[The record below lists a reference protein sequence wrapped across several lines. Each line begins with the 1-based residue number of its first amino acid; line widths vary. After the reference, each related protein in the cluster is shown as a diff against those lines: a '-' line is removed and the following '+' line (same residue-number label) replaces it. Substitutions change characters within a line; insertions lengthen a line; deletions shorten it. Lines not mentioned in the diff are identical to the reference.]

1 MKRIIYSLMAM
12 LLVFTGSLQAQTT
25 KAIPEDPTVP
35 HFIKLEVNNPEGGIF
50 TGTAEVAGIGPIDI
64 AQGVSTDLPNA
75 TIVKVIAKPNEGW
88 KIDRI
93 TEQLSGQEELDLGKT
108 DIETGYESSF
118 ELTDNR
124 TLKAYFTQIGSY
136 SVKYD
141 LENLKVTPEITS
153 VKEGEP
159 LTVSLVPNETYFLLP
174 DHIRVTMGDPNN
186 VLSDEVYDAETGKIT
201 IPNVTGNIEITA
213 EAVDN
218 RYYTVTVDAK
228 NLTYDKDAIKPIKA
242 GYPLNTIIFTP
253 EEGYKL
259 PTTAKVTMGGREL
272 TSIEYAY
279 DSTTGALEVPNVRG
293 DIVITIEAVPASTT
307 TYKITYD
314 ISDHLW
320 MEMLN
325 PTLEVPSEI
334 EANKFLGVIMLYA
347 EVGYKVPETISVT
360 MGGVEISDAYLW
372 VENENRGEIHV
383 NTVTGDVVITANEV
397 VDGTALDTDGLEGI
411 QITEVPPIILWDP
424 LPLTL
429 RADAGYHL
437 PETITVKMSGKTL
450 VEGEDYEYNY
460 TTSTAVA
467 SLYIYEVTGPIEIIA
482 KALKDEEPDDPDPT
496 PDPDPDPEDPDDPDP
511 TPTPDPDPEDPDDPD
526 VPTATADISGDVV
539 KVWATNGVLHI
550 HTPQP
555 ATVRVV
561 SFSGALFRL
570 MDVPGGDVQF
580 TLPDN
585 LYIVTVGDEVK
596 KIKVR

>member
-35 HFIKLEVNNPEGGIF
+35 HFVKLEVNDPEGGTF
-50 TGTAEVAGIGPIDI
+50 TGTADVAGFGTIDI

-93 TEQLSGQEELDLGKT
+93 TEQLPGQEESDMNET
-108 DIETGYESSF
+108 DIEAGYESSF

-124 TLKAYFTQIGSY
+124 TLKAYFIQIGSY

-159 LTVSLVPNETYFLLP
+159 LTVTLVPNETYFLLP

-186 VLSDEVYDAETGKIT
+186 VLSDEVYDAETGAIT

-272 TSIEYAY
+272 TAIEYAY

-293 DIVITIEAVPASTT
+293 DIVITIEAVLASTT

-360 MGGVEISDAYLW
+360 MGGVEVPDAYLFI
-372 VENENRGEIHV
+372 EEENRGEIKIGS
-383 NTVTGDVVITANEV
+383 VTGDVVITANEV
-397 VDGTALDTDGLEGI
+397 VDGTALDIDGLDGI

-429 RADAGYHL
+429 RADVGYHL
-437 PETITVKMSGKTL
+437 PETITVKMNGETL
-450 VEGEDYEYNY
+450 IEGEDYKYAY

-482 KALKDEEPDDPDPT
+482 KAVKDEDPDDPDPT
-496 PDPDPDPEDPDDPDP
+496 PDPDPEDPDDPDP
-511 TPTPDPDPEDPDDPD
+511 TPTPDPDPEDPDAPD
-526 VPTATADISGDVV
+526 IPTATADISGDVV
-539 KVWATNGVLHI
+539 KVWAANGVLHI

>member
-1 MKRIIYSLMAM
+1 MKRFIYSLMAM

-35 HFIKLEVNNPEGGIF
+35 HFVKLEVNDPAGGTF
-50 TGTAEVAGIGPIDI
+50 TGTAEVAGIGTIDI

-75 TIVKVIAKPNEGW
+75 TIAKVIAKPNEGW

-93 TEQLSGQEELDLGKT
+93 TEQFPGQEESDLDEI
-108 DIETGYESSF
+108 DIEAGYEGSF
-118 ELTDNR
+118 ELTENL
-124 TLKAYFTQIGSY
+124 TLKAYFIQIGSY
-136 SVKYD
+136 SVKY
-141 LENLKVTPEITS
+141 NLTN
-153 VKEGEP
+153 
-159 LTVSLVPNETYFLLP
+159 LTVDKYVTSIEEGNSLLLTLSPTEEGFLLP

-186 VLSDEVYDAETGKIT
+186 VLEGVYNAENGMIT

-213 EAVDN
+213 EAIDN

-228 NLTYDKDAIKPIKA
+228 HLTYDKDAIKPVKA

-253 EEGYKL
+253 EKGYKL

-272 TSIEYAY
+272 TAIEYAY

-293 DIVITIEAVPASTT
+293 DIVITIEAVPATSTY
-307 TYKITYD
+307 YKITYNL
-314 ISDHLW
+314 SDHLW
-320 MEMLN
+320 VEMLN
-325 PTLEVPSEI
+325 PAVNVPSEV
-334 EANKFLGVIMLYA
+334 EANKSFLVVLYA

-539 KVWATNGVLHI
+539 KVWAANGVLHI

-585 LYIVTVGDEVK
+585 LYIVTVGNEVK

>member
-12 LLVFTGSLQAQTT
+12 LQVFTGSLQAQTT

-35 HFIKLEVNNPEGGIF
+35 HFVKLEVNDPEGGTF
-50 TGTAEVAGIGPIDI
+50 TGTAEVAGIGTIDI
-64 AQGVSTDLPNA
+64 KQGVSTDLPNA

-93 TEQLSGQEELDLGKT
+93 TEQLPGQEESDMNET
-108 DIETGYESSF
+108 DIEAGYESSF

-124 TLKAYFTQIGSY
+124 TLKAYFIQIGSY
-136 SVKYD
+136 SVKY
-141 LENLKVTPEITS
+141 NLTNLTVDKKITS
-153 VKEGEP
+153 IKEGESLL
-159 LTVSLVPNETYFLLP
+159 LTLIPTEEGYLRP

-186 VLSDEVYDAETGKIT
+186 VLENVYNAENGMIT
-201 IPNVTGNIEITA
+201 IPNVTGDIEITA
-213 EAVDN
+213 EAFDN
-218 RYYTVTVDAK
+218 HKYTIKTTLSEHITVEGMPEGNVVQARYGLDITLKAD
-228 NLTYDKDAIKPIKA
+228 A
-242 GYPLNTIIFTP
+242 GYTIPSVVIKMGGV
-253 EEGYKL
+253 ELSEGYSYDPATGKL
-259 PTTAKVTMGGREL
+259 SINIVTA
-272 TSIEYAY
+272 
-279 DSTTGALEVPNVRG
+279 EVEIIAN
-293 DIVITIEAVPASTT
+293 AVPVSTT

-314 ISDHLW
+314 ISEHLW

-360 MGGVEISDAYLW
+360 MGGVEVPDAYLW
-372 VENENRGEIHV
+372 VENENRGEIKIEA
-383 NTVTGDVVITANEV
+383 VTGDVVITANEI
-397 VDGTALDTDGLEGI
+397 VDGTALDIDGLDGI

-437 PETITVKMSGKTL
+437 PETITVKMNGETL
-450 VEGEDYEYNY
+450 IEDEDYEYNY

-482 KALKDEEPDDPDPT
+482 KAVKDEDPDDPDPT
-496 PDPDPDPEDPDDPDP
+496 PDPDPEDPDDPDP
-511 TPTPDPDPEDPDDPD
+511 TPTPDPDPDEPD

-539 KVWATNGVLHI
+539 KVWAANGVLHI

>member
-1 MKRIIYSLMAM
+1 MKRFIYSLMAM

-35 HFIKLEVNNPEGGIF
+35 HFVKLEVNDPEGGTF
-50 TGTAEVAGIGPIDI
+50 TGTAEVAGIGTIDI
-64 AQGVSTDLPNA
+64 KQGVSTDLPNA

-93 TEQLSGQEELDLGKT
+93 TEQLPGQEESDMNET
-108 DIETGYESSF
+108 DIEAGYESSF

-124 TLKAYFTQIGSY
+124 TLKAYFIQIGSY

-159 LTVSLVPNETYFLLP
+159 LTVTLVPNETYFLLP

-213 EAVDN
+213 EAIDN

-228 NLTYDKDAIKPIKA
+228 HLTYDKDAIKPVKA

-253 EEGYKL
+253 EKGYKL

-272 TSIEYAY
+272 TAIEYAY

-293 DIVITIEAVPASTT
+293 DIVITIEAVPATSTY
-307 TYKITYD
+307 YKITYNL
-314 ISDHLW
+314 SDHLW
-320 MEMLN
+320 VEMLN
-325 PTLEVPSEI
+325 PAVNVPSEV
-334 EANKFLGVIMLYA
+334 EANKSFLVVLYA

-539 KVWATNGVLHI
+539 KVWAANGVLHI

-585 LYIVTVGDEVK
+585 LYIVTVGNEVK

>member
-1 MKRIIYSLMAM
+1 MAM

-35 HFIKLEVNNPEGGIF
+35 HFVKLEVNDPEGGTF
-50 TGTAEVAGIGPIDI
+50 TGTAEVAGIGTIDI
-64 AQGVSTDLPNA
+64 KQGVSTDLPNA

-93 TEQLSGQEELDLGKT
+93 TEQLPGQEESDMNET
-108 DIETGYESSF
+108 DIEAGYESSF

-124 TLKAYFTQIGSY
+124 TLKAYFIQIGSY
-136 SVKYD
+136 SVKY
-141 LENLKVTPEITS
+141 NLTNLTVDKKITS
-153 VKEGEP
+153 IKEGESLL
-159 LTVSLVPNETYFLLP
+159 LTLIPTEEGYLRP

-186 VLSDEVYDAETGKIT
+186 VLPDDVYNAETGEIT
-201 IPNVTGNIEITA
+201 IPNVTGDIEITA
-213 EAVDN
+213 EAFDN
-218 RYYTVTVDAK
+218 HKYTIKTTLSEHITVEGMPEGNVVQARYGLDITLKAD
-228 NLTYDKDAIKPIKA
+228 A
-242 GYPLNTIIFTP
+242 GYTIPSVVIKMGGV
-253 EEGYKL
+253 ELSEGYSYDPATGKL
-259 PTTAKVTMGGREL
+259 SINIVTA
-272 TSIEYAY
+272 
-279 DSTTGALEVPNVRG
+279 EVEIIAN
-293 DIVITIEAVPASTT
+293 AVPVSTT

-314 ISDHLW
+314 ISEHLW

-360 MGGVEISDAYLW
+360 MGGVEVPDAYLW
-372 VENENRGEIHV
+372 VENENRGEIKIEA
-383 NTVTGDVVITANEV
+383 VTGDVVITANEI
-397 VDGTALDTDGLEGI
+397 VDGTALDIDGLDGI

-437 PETITVKMSGKTL
+437 PETITVKMNGETL
-450 VEGEDYEYNY
+450 IEDEDYEYNY

-482 KALKDEEPDDPDPT
+482 KAVKDEDPDDPDPT
-496 PDPDPDPEDPDDPDP
+496 PDPDPEDPDDPDP
-511 TPTPDPDPEDPDDPD
+511 TPTPDPDPDDPD

-539 KVWATNGVLHI
+539 KVWAANGVLHI

>member
-1 MKRIIYSLMAM
+1 M
-12 LLVFTGSLQAQTT
+12 
-25 KAIPEDPTVP
+25 P
-35 HFIKLEVNNPEGGIF
+35 HFVKLEVNDPAGGTF
-50 TGTAEVAGIGPIDI
+50 TGTAEVAGIGTIDI
-64 AQGVSTDLPNA
+64 MQGVSTDLPNA
-75 TIVKVIAKPNEGW
+75 TTVKVIAKPNEGW

-93 TEQLSGQEELDLGKT
+93 TEQLPGQEESDMNET
-108 DIETGYESSF
+108 DIEAGYESSF

-124 TLKAYFTQIGSY
+124 TLKAYFIQIGSY

-159 LTVSLVPNETYFLLP
+159 LTVTLVPNETYFLLP

-186 VLSDEVYDAETGKIT
+186 VLSDEVYDAETGAIT

-272 TSIEYAY
+272 TAIEYAY

-293 DIVITIEAVPASTT
+293 DIVITIEAVLASTT

-360 MGGVEISDAYLW
+360 MGGVEVPDAYLFI
-372 VENENRGEIHV
+372 EEENRGEIKIGS
-383 NTVTGDVVITANEV
+383 VTGDVVITANEV
-397 VDGTALDTDGLEGI
+397 VDGTALDIDGLDGI

-429 RADAGYHL
+429 RADVGYHL
-437 PETITVKMSGKTL
+437 PETITVKMNGETL
-450 VEGEDYEYNY
+450 IEGEDYKYAY

-482 KALKDEEPDDPDPT
+482 KAVKDEDPDDPDPT
-496 PDPDPDPEDPDDPDP
+496 PDPDPEDPDDPDP

-526 VPTATADISGDVV
+526 IPTATADISGDVV
-539 KVWATNGVLHI
+539 KVWAANGVLHI

>member
-25 KAIPEDPTVP
+25 KAIPDDPTVP
-35 HFIKLEVNNPEGGIF
+35 HFVKLEVNDPEGGTF
-50 TGTAEVAGIGPIDI
+50 TGTAEVAGIGTIDI
-64 AQGVSTDLPNA
+64 KQGVSTDLPNA

-93 TEQLSGQEELDLGKT
+93 TEQLPGQEESDMNET
-108 DIETGYESSF
+108 DIEAGYESSF

-124 TLKAYFTQIGSY
+124 TLKAYFIQIGSY
-136 SVKYD
+136 SVKY
-141 LENLKVTPEITS
+141 NLTNLTVDKKITS
-153 VKEGEP
+153 IKEGESLL
-159 LTVSLVPNETYFLLP
+159 LTLIPTEEGYLRP

-186 VLSDEVYDAETGKIT
+186 VLENVYNAENGMIT
-201 IPNVTGNIEITA
+201 IPNVTGDIEITA
-213 EAVDN
+213 EAFDN
-218 RYYTVTVDAK
+218 HKYTIKTTLSEHITVEGMPEGNVVQARYGLDITLKAD
-228 NLTYDKDAIKPIKA
+228 A
-242 GYPLNTIIFTP
+242 GYTIPSVVIKMGGV
-253 EEGYKL
+253 ELSEGYSYDPATGKL
-259 PTTAKVTMGGREL
+259 SINIVTA
-272 TSIEYAY
+272 
-279 DSTTGALEVPNVRG
+279 EVEIIAN
-293 DIVITIEAVPASTT
+293 AVPVSTT

-314 ISDHLW
+314 ISEHLW

-360 MGGVEISDAYLW
+360 MGGVEVPDAYLW
-372 VENENRGEIHV
+372 VENENRGEIKIEA
-383 NTVTGDVVITANEV
+383 VTGDVVITANEI
-397 VDGTALDTDGLEGI
+397 VDGTALDIDGLDGI

-437 PETITVKMSGKTL
+437 PETITVKMNGETL
-450 VEGEDYEYNY
+450 IEDEDYEYNY

-482 KALKDEEPDDPDPT
+482 KAVKDEDPDDPDPT
-496 PDPDPDPEDPDDPDP
+496 PDPDPEDPDDPDP
-511 TPTPDPDPEDPDDPD
+511 TPTPDPDPDEPD

-539 KVWATNGVLHI
+539 KVWAANGVLHI

>member
-12 LLVFTGSLQAQTT
+12 LLVFTGSLQAQT

-35 HFIKLEVNNPEGGIF
+35 HFVKLEVNDPEGGTF
-50 TGTAEVAGIGPIDI
+50 TGTADVAGFGTIDI

-118 ELTDNR
+118 ELTENR
-124 TLKAYFTQIGSY
+124 TLKAYFIQIGSY

-141 LENLKVTPEITS
+141 LENLKVTPETTS
-153 VKEGEP
+153 VKEGET
-159 LTVSLVPNETYFLLP
+159 LTVYLVPNETYFLLP

-186 VLSDEVYDAETGKIT
+186 VLSDEVYDAETGAIT

-218 RYYTVTVDAK
+218 HYYTITVNAP
-228 NLTYDKDAIKPIKA
+228 NLTYKGSIEPVKA

-293 DIVITIEAVPASTT
+293 DIVITIEAVLATSTY
-307 TYKITYD
+307 YKITYNL
-314 ISDHLW
+314 SDHLW
-320 MEMLN
+320 VEMLN
-325 PTLEVPSEI
+325 PAVNVPSEV
-334 EANKFLGVIMLYA
+334 EASKSFLVVLYA

-360 MGGVEISDAYLW
+360 MGGVEVSDAYLFI
-372 VENENRGEIHV
+372 EEENRGEIKIES
-383 NTVTGDVVITANEV
+383 VTGDVVITANEV

-429 RADAGYHL
+429 RADVGYHL

-450 VEGEDYEYNY
+450 VEGEDYVYNC

-482 KALKDEEPDDPDPT
+482 KAVKDEDPDDPDPT
-496 PDPDPDPEDPDDPDP
+496 PDPDPEDPDDPDP
-511 TPTPDPDPEDPDDPD
+511 TPTPDPDPDDPD

-539 KVWATNGVLHI
+539 KVWAANGVLHI

>member
-1 MKRIIYSLMAM
+1 MAM

-35 HFIKLEVNNPEGGIF
+35 HFVKLEVNDPAGGTF
-50 TGTAEVAGIGPIDI
+50 TGTAEVAGIGTIDI

-75 TIVKVIAKPNEGW
+75 TIAKVIAKPNEGW

-93 TEQLSGQEELDLGKT
+93 TEQFPGQEESDLDET
-108 DIETGYESSF
+108 DIEAGYEGSF
-118 ELTDNR
+118 ELTENL
-124 TLKAYFTQIGSY
+124 TLKAYFIQIGSY
-136 SVKYD
+136 SVKYN

-153 VKEGEP
+153 IKEGEP
-159 LTVSLVPNETYFLLP
+159 LTVTLVPNETYFLLP

-213 EAVDN
+213 GAIDN

-228 NLTYDKDAIKPIKA
+228 HLTYDKDAIKPVKA

-293 DIVITIEAVPASTT
+293 NIVITIEAVLATSTY
-307 TYKITYD
+307 YKITYNL
-314 ISDHLW
+314 SEHLW
-320 MEMLN
+320 VEMLN
-325 PTLEVPSEI
+325 PAVNVPSEV
-334 EANKFLGVIMLYA
+334 EANKSFLVILYA

-360 MGGVEISDAYLW
+360 MGGVEVPDAYLW
-372 VENENRGEIHV
+372 VENENRGEIKIDA
-383 NTVTGDVVITANEV
+383 VTGDVVITANEV

-429 RADAGYHL
+429 RADVGYHL
-437 PETITVKMSGKTL
+437 PETITVKMNGETL
-450 VEGEDYEYNY
+450 IEGEDYEYNC

-482 KALKDEEPDDPDPT
+482 KAIKDEDPDDPDPT
-496 PDPDPDPEDPDDPDP
+496 PDPDPEDPDDPDP
-511 TPTPDPDPEDPDDPD
+511 TPTPDPDPDEPD

-539 KVWATNGVLHI
+539 KVWAANGVLHI

>member
-12 LLVFTGSLQAQTT
+12 LLVFTGSLQAQT
-25 KAIPEDPTVP
+25 KAIPDDPTVP
-35 HFIKLEVNNPEGGIF
+35 HFVKLEVNDPAGGTF
-50 TGTAEVAGIGPIDI
+50 TGTAEVAGIGTIDI
-64 AQGVSTDLPNA
+64 MQGVSTDLPNA

-118 ELTDNR
+118 ELTENR
-124 TLKAYFTQIGSY
+124 TLKAYFIQIGSY

-141 LENLKVTPEITS
+141 LENLKVTPETTS
-153 VKEGEP
+153 VKEGET
-159 LTVSLVPNETYFLLP
+159 LTVYLVPNETYFLLP

-186 VLSDEVYDAETGKIT
+186 VLSDEVYDAETGAIT

-360 MGGVEISDAYLW
+360 MGGVEVSDAYLFI
-372 VENENRGEIHV
+372 EEENRGEIKIES
-383 NTVTGDVVITANEV
+383 VTGDVVITANEV

-429 RADAGYHL
+429 RADVGYHL
-437 PETITVKMSGKTL
+437 PETITVMMNGKTL

-482 KALKDEEPDDPDPT
+482 KAVKNEDPDDPDPT
-496 PDPDPDPEDPDDPDP
+496 PDPDPEDPDDPDP
-511 TPTPDPDPEDPDDPD
+511 TPTPDPDPDEPD

-539 KVWATNGVLHI
+539 KVWAANGVLHI
-550 HTPQP
+550 RTLQP

>member
-12 LLVFTGSLQAQTT
+12 LLVFTGSLQAQT

-35 HFIKLEVNNPEGGIF
+35 HFIKLEVNNPEGGTF
-50 TGTAEVAGIGPIDI
+50 TGTAEVAGIGLIDI
-64 AQGVSTDLPNA
+64 KQGVSTDLPNA

-93 TEQLSGQEELDLGKT
+93 TEQLPGQEESDMNET
-108 DIETGYESSF
+108 DIEAGYESSF

-124 TLKAYFTQIGSY
+124 TLKAYFIQIGSY

-141 LENLKVTPEITS
+141 LENLKVTPETTS
-153 VKEGEP
+153 VKEGET
-159 LTVSLVPNETYFLLP
+159 LTVYLVPNETYFLLP

-186 VLSDEVYDAETGKIT
+186 VLSDEVYDAETGAIT

-272 TSIEYAY
+272 TAIEYAY

-293 DIVITIEAVPASTT
+293 NIVITIEAVPASTT

-360 MGGVEISDAYLW
+360 MGGVEVPDAYLFI
-372 VENENRGEIHV
+372 EEENRGEIKIGS
-383 NTVTGDVVITANEV
+383 VTGDVVITANEV

-429 RADAGYHL
+429 RADVGYHL
-437 PETITVKMSGKTL
+437 PETITVKMNGETL
-450 VEGEDYEYNY
+450 IEDEDYEYNY

-482 KALKDEEPDDPDPT
+482 KAVKDEDPDDPDPT
-496 PDPDPDPEDPDDPDP
+496 PDPDPEDPDDPDP
-511 TPTPDPDPEDPDDPD
+511 TPTPGPDPDEPD

-539 KVWATNGVLHI
+539 KVWAANGVLHI

>member
-35 HFIKLEVNNPEGGIF
+35 HFVKLEVNDPAGGTF
-50 TGTAEVAGIGPIDI
+50 TGTAEVAGIGTIDI

-75 TIVKVIAKPNEGW
+75 TIAKVIAKPNEGW

-93 TEQLSGQEELDLGKT
+93 TEQFPGQEESDLDEI
-108 DIETGYESSF
+108 DIEAGYEGSF
-118 ELTDNR
+118 ELTENL
-124 TLKAYFTQIGSY
+124 TLKAYFIQIGSY
-136 SVKYD
+136 SVKY
-141 LENLKVTPEITS
+141 NLTN
-153 VKEGEP
+153 
-159 LTVSLVPNETYFLLP
+159 LTVDKYVTSIEEGNSLLLTLSPTEEGFLLP

-186 VLSDEVYDAETGKIT
+186 VLEGVYNAENGMIT

-213 EAVDN
+213 EAIDN

-228 NLTYDKDAIKPIKA
+228 HLTYDKDAIKPVKA

-253 EEGYKL
+253 EKGYKL

-272 TSIEYAY
+272 TAIEYAY

-293 DIVITIEAVPASTT
+293 DIVITIEAVPATSTY
-307 TYKITYD
+307 YKITYNL
-314 ISDHLW
+314 SDHLW
-320 MEMLN
+320 VEMLN
-325 PTLEVPSEI
+325 PAVNVPSEV
-334 EANKFLGVIMLYA
+334 EANKSFLVVLYA

-437 PETITVKMSGKTL
+437 PETITVKMNGETL
-450 VEGEDYEYNY
+450 IEDEDYEYNY

-482 KALKDEEPDDPDPT
+482 KAVKDEDPDDPDPT
-496 PDPDPDPEDPDDPDP
+496 PDPDPEDPDDPDP
-511 TPTPDPDPEDPDDPD
+511 TPTPDPDPDEPD

-539 KVWATNGVLHI
+539 KVWAANGVLHI

>member
-35 HFIKLEVNNPEGGIF
+35 HFVKLEVNDPEGGTF
-50 TGTAEVAGIGPIDI
+50 TGTAEVAGIGTIDI
-64 AQGVSTDLPNA
+64 KQGVSTDLPNA

-93 TEQLSGQEELDLGKT
+93 TEQLPGQEESDMNET
-108 DIETGYESSF
+108 DIEAGYESSF

-124 TLKAYFTQIGSY
+124 TLKAYFIQIGSY

-159 LTVSLVPNETYFLLP
+159 LTVTLVPNETYFLLP

-314 ISDHLW
+314 ISEHLW

-360 MGGVEISDAYLW
+360 MGGVEVPDAYLW
-372 VENENRGEIHV
+372 VENENRGEIKIEA
-383 NTVTGDVVITANEV
+383 VTGDVVITANEI
-397 VDGTALDTDGLEGI
+397 VDGTALDIDGLDGI

-429 RADAGYHL
+429 RVDAGYHL
-437 PETITVKMSGKTL
+437 PETITVKMNGETL
-450 VEGEDYEYNY
+450 IEDEDYEYNY

-482 KALKDEEPDDPDPT
+482 KAVKDEDPDDPDPT
-496 PDPDPDPEDPDDPDP
+496 PDPDPEDPDDPDP
-511 TPTPDPDPEDPDDPD
+511 TPTPDPDPDEPD

-539 KVWATNGVLHI
+539 KVWAANGVLHI

>member
-1 MKRIIYSLMAM
+1 MAM

-35 HFIKLEVNNPEGGIF
+35 HFVKLEVNDPEGGTF
-50 TGTAEVAGIGPIDI
+50 TGTADVAGFGTIDI

-93 TEQLSGQEELDLGKT
+93 TEQLPGQEESDMNET
-108 DIETGYESSF
+108 DIEAGYESSF

-124 TLKAYFTQIGSY
+124 TLKAYFIQIGSY
-136 SVKYD
+136 SVKY
-141 LENLKVTPEITS
+141 NLTNLTVDKKITS
-153 VKEGEP
+153 IKEGESLL
-159 LTVSLVPNETYFLLP
+159 LTLIPTEEGYLRP

-186 VLSDEVYDAETGKIT
+186 VLENVYNAENGMIT
-201 IPNVTGNIEITA
+201 IPNVTGDIEITA
-213 EAVDN
+213 EAFDN
-218 RYYTVTVDAK
+218 HKYTIKTTLSEHITVEGMPEGNVVQARYGLDITLKAD
-228 NLTYDKDAIKPIKA
+228 A
-242 GYPLNTIIFTP
+242 GYTIPSVVIKMGGV
-253 EEGYKL
+253 ELSEGYSYDPATGKL
-259 PTTAKVTMGGREL
+259 SINLVTA
-272 TSIEYAY
+272 
-279 DSTTGALEVPNVRG
+279 EVEIIAN
-293 DIVITIEAVPASTT
+293 AVPVSTT

-314 ISDHLW
+314 ISEHLW

-360 MGGVEISDAYLW
+360 MGGVEVPDAYLW
-372 VENENRGEIHV
+372 VENENRGEIKIEA
-383 NTVTGDVVITANEV
+383 VTGDVVITANEI
-397 VDGTALDTDGLEGI
+397 VDGTALDIDGLDGI

-437 PETITVKMSGKTL
+437 PETITVKMNGETL
-450 VEGEDYEYNY
+450 IEDEDYEYNY

-482 KALKDEEPDDPDPT
+482 KAVKDEDPDDPDPT
-496 PDPDPDPEDPDDPDP
+496 PDPDPEDPDDPDP
-511 TPTPDPDPEDPDDPD
+511 TPTPDPDPDDPD

-539 KVWATNGVLHI
+539 KVWAANGVLHI

>member
-1 MKRIIYSLMAM
+1 MKQFIYSLVAM

-35 HFIKLEVNNPEGGIF
+35 HFVKLEVNDPAGGTF
-50 TGTAEVAGIGPIDI
+50 TGTAEVAGIGTIDI

-75 TIVKVIAKPNEGW
+75 TIAKVIAKPNEGW

-93 TEQLSGQEELDLGKT
+93 TEQFPGQEESDLDEI
-108 DIETGYESSF
+108 DIEAGYEGSF
-118 ELTDNR
+118 ELTENL
-124 TLKAYFTQIGSY
+124 TLKAYFIQIGSY
-136 SVKYD
+136 SVKY
-141 LENLKVTPEITS
+141 NLTN
-153 VKEGEP
+153 
-159 LTVSLVPNETYFLLP
+159 LTVDKYVTSIEEGNSLLLTLSPTEEGFLLP

-186 VLSDEVYDAETGKIT
+186 VLEGVYNAENGMIT

-213 EAVDN
+213 EAIDN

-228 NLTYDKDAIKPIKA
+228 HLTYDKDAIKPVKA

-253 EEGYKL
+253 EKGYKL

-272 TSIEYAY
+272 TAIEYAY

-293 DIVITIEAVPASTT
+293 DIVITIEAVPATSTY
-307 TYKITYD
+307 YKITYNL
-314 ISDHLW
+314 SDHLW
-320 MEMLN
+320 VEMLN
-325 PTLEVPSEI
+325 PAVNVPSEV
-334 EANKFLGVIMLYA
+334 EANKSFLVVLYA

-482 KALKDEEPDDPDPT
+482 EALKDEEPDDPDPT

-539 KVWATNGVLHI
+539 KVWAANGVLHI

-585 LYIVTVGDEVK
+585 LYIVTVGNEVK

>member
-1 MKRIIYSLMAM
+1 MKQFIYSLVAM

-35 HFIKLEVNNPEGGIF
+35 HFVKLEVNDPAGGTF
-50 TGTAEVAGIGPIDI
+50 TGTAEVAGIGTIDI

-75 TIVKVIAKPNEGW
+75 TIAKVIAKPNEGW

-93 TEQLSGQEELDLGKT
+93 TEQFPGQEESDLDEI
-108 DIETGYESSF
+108 DIEAGYEGSF
-118 ELTDNR
+118 ELTENL
-124 TLKAYFTQIGSY
+124 TLKAYFIQIGSY
-136 SVKYD
+136 SVKY
-141 LENLKVTPEITS
+141 NLTN
-153 VKEGEP
+153 
-159 LTVSLVPNETYFLLP
+159 LTVDKYVTSIEEGNSLLLTLSPTEEGFLLP

-186 VLSDEVYDAETGKIT
+186 VLEGVYNAENGMIT

-213 EAVDN
+213 EAIDN

-228 NLTYDKDAIKPIKA
+228 HLTYDKDAIKPVKA

-253 EEGYKL
+253 EKGYKL

-272 TSIEYAY
+272 TAIEYAY

-293 DIVITIEAVPASTT
+293 DIVITIEAVPATSTY
-307 TYKITYD
+307 YKITYNL
-314 ISDHLW
+314 SDHLW
-320 MEMLN
+320 VEMLN
-325 PTLEVPSEI
+325 PAVNVPSEV
-334 EANKFLGVIMLYA
+334 EANKSFLVVLYA

-482 KALKDEEPDDPDPT
+482 KAVKDEDPDDPDPT
-496 PDPDPDPEDPDDPDP
+496 PDPDPEDPDDPDP
-511 TPTPDPDPEDPDDPD
+511 TPTPDPDPDEPD

-539 KVWATNGVLHI
+539 KVWAANGVLHI

>member
-35 HFIKLEVNNPEGGIF
+35 HFVKLEVNDPEGGTF
-50 TGTAEVAGIGPIDI
+50 TGTAEVAGIGTIDI
-64 AQGVSTDLPNA
+64 KQGVSTDLPNA

-93 TEQLSGQEELDLGKT
+93 TEQLPGQEESDMNET
-108 DIETGYESSF
+108 DIEAGYESSF

-124 TLKAYFTQIGSY
+124 TLKAYFIQIGSY
-136 SVKYD
+136 SVKY
-141 LENLKVTPEITS
+141 NLTNLTVDKKITS
-153 VKEGEP
+153 IKEGESLL
-159 LTVSLVPNETYFLLP
+159 LTLIPTEEGYLRP

-186 VLSDEVYDAETGKIT
+186 VLPDDVYNAETGEIT
-201 IPNVTGNIEITA
+201 IPNVTGDIEITA
-213 EAVDN
+213 EAFDN
-218 RYYTVTVDAK
+218 HKYTIKTTLSEHITVEGMPEGNVVQARYGLDITLKAD
-228 NLTYDKDAIKPIKA
+228 A
-242 GYPLNTIIFTP
+242 GYTIPSVVIKMGGV
-253 EEGYKL
+253 ELSEGYSYDPATGKL
-259 PTTAKVTMGGREL
+259 SINIVTA
-272 TSIEYAY
+272 
-279 DSTTGALEVPNVRG
+279 EVEIIAN
-293 DIVITIEAVPASTT
+293 AVPVSTT

-314 ISDHLW
+314 ISEHLW

-360 MGGVEISDAYLW
+360 MGGVEVPDAYLW
-372 VENENRGEIHV
+372 VENENRGEIKIEA
-383 NTVTGDVVITANEV
+383 VTGDVVITANEI
-397 VDGTALDTDGLEGI
+397 VDGTALDIDGLDGI

-450 VEGEDYEYNY
+450 VEGEDYVYNC

-482 KALKDEEPDDPDPT
+482 KAVKDEDPDDPDPT
-496 PDPDPDPEDPDDPDP
+496 PDPDPEDPDDPDP
-511 TPTPDPDPEDPDDPD
+511 TPTPDPDPDEPD

-539 KVWATNGVLHI
+539 KVWAANGVLHI

>member
-12 LLVFTGSLQAQTT
+12 LLVFTGSLQAQT
-25 KAIPEDPTVP
+25 KAIPDDPTVP
-35 HFIKLEVNNPEGGIF
+35 HFVKLEVNDPAGGTF
-50 TGTAEVAGIGPIDI
+50 TGTAEVAGIGTIDI
-64 AQGVSTDLPNA
+64 MQGVSTDLPNA

-124 TLKAYFTQIGSY
+124 TLKAYFIQIGSY

-141 LENLKVTPEITS
+141 LENLKVTPEKTS
-153 VKEGEP
+153 VEEGEP
-159 LTVSLVPNETYFLLP
+159 LTVTLVPNETYFLLP

-186 VLSDEVYDAETGKIT
+186 VLSDEVYDAKTGNIT

-213 EAVDN
+213 EAIDN

-228 NLTYDKDAIKPIKA
+228 HLTYDKDAIKPIKA

-253 EEGYKL
+253 KEGYKL

-272 TSIEYAY
+272 TAIEYAY

-360 MGGVEISDAYLW
+360 MGGVEVSDAYLFI
-372 VENENRGEIHV
+372 EEENRGEIKIGS
-383 NTVTGDVVITANEV
+383 VTGDVVITANEV

-429 RADAGYHL
+429 RADVGYHL
-437 PETITVKMSGKTL
+437 PETITVKMNGETL
-450 VEGEDYEYNY
+450 IEDEDYEYNY

-482 KALKDEEPDDPDPT
+482 KAVKNEDPDDPDPT
-496 PDPDPDPEDPDDPDP
+496 PDPDPEDPDDPEP
-511 TPTPDPDPEDPDDPD
+511 TPTPDPDPDEPD

-539 KVWATNGVLHI
+539 KVWAANGVLHI

>member
-12 LLVFTGSLQAQTT
+12 LLVFTGSMQAQTT

-35 HFIKLEVNNPEGGIF
+35 HFVKLEVNDPAGGTF
-50 TGTAEVAGIGPIDI
+50 TGTAEVAGIGTIDI

-75 TIVKVIAKPNEGW
+75 TIAKVIAKPNEGW

-93 TEQLSGQEELDLGKT
+93 TEQFPGQEESDLDET
-108 DIETGYESSF
+108 DIEAGYEGSF
-118 ELTDNR
+118 ELTENL
-124 TLKAYFTQIGSY
+124 TLKAYFIQIGSY
-136 SVKYD
+136 SVKYN

-153 VKEGEP
+153 IKEGEP
-159 LTVSLVPNETYFLLP
+159 LTVTLVPNETYFLLP

-213 EAVDN
+213 GAIDN

-228 NLTYDKDAIKPIKA
+228 HLTYDKDAIKPVKA

-293 DIVITIEAVPASTT
+293 DIVITIEAVPATSTY
-307 TYKITYD
+307 YKITYNL
-314 ISDHLW
+314 SEHLW
-320 MEMLN
+320 VEMLN
-325 PTLEVPSEI
+325 PAVNVPSEV
-334 EANKFLGVIMLYA
+334 EANKSFLVILYA

-360 MGGVEISDAYLW
+360 MGGVEVPDAYLW
-372 VENENRGEIHV
+372 VENENRGEIKIDA
-383 NTVTGDVVITANEV
+383 VTGDVVITANEV
-397 VDGTALDTDGLEGI
+397 VDGTALDIDGLEGI

-437 PETITVKMSGKTL
+437 PETITVKMNGETL
-450 VEGEDYEYNY
+450 IEGEDYVYNY

-482 KALKDEEPDDPDPT
+482 KAVKDEDPDDPDPT
-496 PDPDPDPEDPDDPDP
+496 PDPDPEDPDDPDP
-511 TPTPDPDPEDPDDPD
+511 TPTPDPDPDEPD
-526 VPTATADISGDVV
+526 VPTATADIFGDVV
-539 KVWATNGVLHI
+539 KVWAANGVLHI

>member
-12 LLVFTGSLQAQTT
+12 LLVFTGSLQAQT
-25 KAIPEDPTVP
+25 KAIPDDPTVP
-35 HFIKLEVNNPEGGIF
+35 HFVKLEVNDPAGGTF
-50 TGTAEVAGIGPIDI
+50 TGTAEVAGIGTIDI
-64 AQGVSTDLPNA
+64 MQGVSTDLPNA

-124 TLKAYFTQIGSY
+124 TLKAYFIQIGSY

-141 LENLKVTPEITS
+141 LENLKVTPEKTS
-153 VKEGEP
+153 VEEGEP
-159 LTVSLVPNETYFLLP
+159 LTVTLVPNETYFLLP

-186 VLSDEVYDAETGKIT
+186 VLSDEVYDAKTGNIT

-213 EAVDN
+213 EAIDN

-253 EEGYKL
+253 KEGYKL

-272 TSIEYAY
+272 TAIEYAY

-360 MGGVEISDAYLW
+360 MGGVEVSDAYLFI
-372 VENENRGEIHV
+372 EEENRGEIKIGS
-383 NTVTGDVVITANEV
+383 VTGDVVITANEV

-429 RADAGYHL
+429 RADVGYHL
-437 PETITVKMSGKTL
+437 PETITVKMNGETL
-450 VEGEDYEYNY
+450 IEDEDYEYNY

-482 KALKDEEPDDPDPT
+482 KAVKNEDPDDPDPT
-496 PDPDPDPEDPDDPDP
+496 PDPDPEDPDDPEP
-511 TPTPDPDPEDPDDPD
+511 TPTPDPDPDEPD

-539 KVWATNGVLHI
+539 KVWAANGVLHI

>member
-35 HFIKLEVNNPEGGIF
+35 HFVKLEVNDPAGGTF
-50 TGTAEVAGIGPIDI
+50 TGTAEVAGIGTIDI
-64 AQGVSTDLPNA
+64 MQGVSTDLPNA
-75 TIVKVIAKPNEGW
+75 TTVKVIAKPNEGW

-93 TEQLSGQEELDLGKT
+93 TEQLPGQEESDMNET
-108 DIETGYESSF
+108 DIEAGYESSF

-124 TLKAYFTQIGSY
+124 TLKAYFIQIGSY

-159 LTVSLVPNETYFLLP
+159 LTVTLVPNETYFLLP

-186 VLSDEVYDAETGKIT
+186 VLSDEVYDAETGAIT

-272 TSIEYAY
+272 TAIEYAY

-293 DIVITIEAVPASTT
+293 DIVITIEAVLASTT

-360 MGGVEISDAYLW
+360 MGGVEVPDAYLFI
-372 VENENRGEIHV
+372 EEENRGEIKIGS
-383 NTVTGDVVITANEV
+383 VTGDVVITANEV
-397 VDGTALDTDGLEGI
+397 VDGTALDIDGLDGI

-429 RADAGYHL
+429 RADVGYHL
-437 PETITVKMSGKTL
+437 PETITVKMNGETL
-450 VEGEDYEYNY
+450 IEGEDYKYAY

-482 KALKDEEPDDPDPT
+482 KAVKDEDPDDPDPT
-496 PDPDPDPEDPDDPDP
+496 PDPDPEDPDDPDP

-526 VPTATADISGDVV
+526 IPTATADISGDVV
-539 KVWATNGVLHI
+539 KVWAANGVLHI